1 MSEVLIYTDG
11 ACSGNPG
18 PGGWGAVIIEGGER
32 REIFGSEDQ
41 TTNQRMELLAAVK
54 ALEAL
59 DGRPQRVTLV
69 SDSAYMVNCFRDRWY
84 ERWQRNGWVNAKK
97 QPVQNRDLWE
107 RLVALAARYNVRFV
121 KTKGH
126 ADDELNNRADALA
139 RQAVRVGGDRAG
151 ADGGRYAAAV
161 KPSPARPAAPPR
173 VKEGGGDKAMANS
186 TPRGAILQKDK
197 ETYAIVPRLQPCGLL
212 DVETLRRL
220 ADVAE
225 KFEVPVIKITGA
237 QRIAMVGFTAENVEP
252 AWEALEREPA
262 PAVGPCIHYVTA
274 CPGTAY
280 CRLAQQDALALG
292 TEMDEKLL
300 GYGEFSSKFK
310 IGISGC
316 PMNCCESWLRDFGAF
331 GRRTG
336 WTVVV
341 GGKGGMRPR
350 IGDKLAESLPSEEVV
365 ALLYKTLEAYQ
376 RIAKRRERLGAA
388 IERVGF
394 EEFAKLVRA

>member
-1 MSEVLIYTDG
+1 MIYTDG

-18 PGGWGAVIIEGGER
+18 PGGWGAIIIEGDKR
-32 REIFGSEDQ
+32 REISGSADR

-59 DGRPQRVTLV
+59 DGRFERVTLV
-69 SDSAYMVNCFRDRWY
+69 SDSAYLVNCFRDRWY
-84 ERWQRNGWVNAKK
+84 ERWRRNGWMNVKK

-107 RLVALAARYNVRFV
+107 RLVALADAHKVRFV

-126 ADDELNNRADALA
+126 ADDELNIRADALA
-139 RQAVRVGGDRAG
+139 RQAVGAGGAG
-151 ADGGRYAAAV
+151 VTKAE
-161 KPSPARPAAPPR
+161 PSPPGQHER
-173 VKEGGGDKAMANS
+173 GGKRTMADKKDKADKA
-186 TPRGAILQKDK
+186 PRGAILQKDK

-225 KFEVPVIKITGA
+225 KFEIPVIKITGA
-237 QRIAMVGFTAENVEP
+237 QRIAMVGLTAEQVEP

-274 CPGTAY
+274 CPGTAA
-280 CRLAQQDALALG
+280 CRLGQQDALALG
-292 TEMDEKLL
+292 AELDEKVV
-300 GYGEFSSKFK
+300 GYGKFTSKFK

-350 IGDKLAESLPSEEVV
+350 IGDRLAESLSSEEVI
-365 ALLYKTLEAYQ
+365 ALLYKTLDAYKK
-376 RIAKRRERLGAA
+376 IAKPRERLGAA
-388 IERVGF
+388 IERIGF
-394 EEFAKLVRA
+394 DEFAKLVRV